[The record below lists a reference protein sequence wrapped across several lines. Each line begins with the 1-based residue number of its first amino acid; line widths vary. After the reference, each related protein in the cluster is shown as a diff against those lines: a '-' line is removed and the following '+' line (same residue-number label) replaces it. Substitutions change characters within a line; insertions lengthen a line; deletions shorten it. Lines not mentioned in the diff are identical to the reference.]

1 MKPAVAASRRGP
13 APAFFRGCS
22 GSLRLAG
29 LLLGAAWSVSGC
41 SSSPPPRDYTPV
53 VARFFLESATG
64 DGTPLTLPQSEVRIA
79 VNPKPVIAEGDIANV
94 ELVQVDLGQ
103 CLLFQ
108 LSAPAIRDFYRMTVT
123 HQGRRLVLVLDGD
136 ALGARRIDGP
146 ITNGVLYV
154 FIERPDSELPVLVQ
168 NLKKSS
174 AAIQRELARKG

>member
-1 MKPAVAASRRGP
+1 MRLVAATPGVADGWTRGRKLLFGLT
-13 APAFFRGCS
+13 ALATFAAVC
-22 GSLRLAG
+22 LAG
-29 LLLGAAWSVSGC
+29 CRSA
-41 SSSPPPRDYTPV
+41 PEPKDYTPV

-64 DGTPLTLPQSEVRIA
+64 DGTPLTLPQSGVRVA
-79 VNPKPVIAEGDIANV
+79 VNPKPVIAEGDVVNV
-94 ELVQVDLGQ
+94 ELVQVDLGK

-108 LSAPAIRDFYRMTVT
+108 LSTSAIRDFYRMTVT
-123 HQGRRLVLVLDGD
+123 HQGRRLVLVLDGE

-154 FIERPDSELPVLVQ
+154 FVERPDAELPVLVQ

>member
-1 MKPAVAASRRGP
+1 MRLVAA
-13 APAFFRGCS
+13 AFGVVGGWNRDRKILVGLKALAMLAAV
-22 GSLRLAG
+22 SLA
-29 LLLGAAWSVSGC
+29 GC
-41 SSSPPPRDYTPV
+41 SSAPEPKDYTPV

-64 DGTPLTLPQSEVRIA
+64 DGTPLTLPQSGVRVA
-79 VNPKPVIAEGDIANV
+79 VNPKPVIAEGDIINV
-94 ELVQVDLGQ
+94 ELVQVDLGK

-108 LSAPAIRDFYRMTVT
+108 LSTSAIRDFYRMTVT
-123 HQGRRLVLVLDGD
+123 HQGRRLVLVLDGE

-154 FIERPDSELPVLVQ
+154 FVERPDADLPVLVQ